1 MRSLIALPLGAL
13 LVVTGALIGSSD
25 IGTAAYV
32 RATTSGSMA
41 QAPAQQ
47 QPGEPPAISS
57 RRTINLTEEDRH
69 TIREIVLKDLKVQKE
84 SDAIKA
90 AIGDPA
96 PQGVTT
102 HEFPALMTSK
112 IPALKAHT
120 YFVRG
125 EEIVVVDSRAGKIAD
140 IVK

>member
-47 QPGEPPAISS
+47 PGEPPAISS

-69 TIREIVLKDLKVQKE
+69 TIREIVLKDLKVTKE

-96 PQGVTT
+96 PQGITT

-125 EEIVVVDSRAGKIAD
+125 EEIFVVDSRAGRIAD